1 MSYTEIKH
9 KLRVFISSKC
19 GGKYTIAR
27 KALQKLLDST
37 GLVETYV
44 FETEPASS
52 EDTKSAYLEYVDGA
66 NLCVFLIDN
75 KDGVPAAVLSEE
87 KRAKDM
93 KLRLVYIFCDENE
106 KNETPM
112 QQGIKD
118 SLTQKYRVV
127 HEFADIVAM
136 AYDSILQD
144 LIAVYKRKETGFV
157 NDECNDL
164 DSDKKQISTAS
175 LLIPFNGRL
184 GFPYVSR
191 VFTESIF
198 PKDPTRD
205 KPKETDL
212 EYYLSEQL
220 KIVLYEKKYDDS
232 LFEKICDEALKKHEK
247 ETHKLITI
255 RFEAQKAYYSSNYTE
270 CFDLLKKAIQIAIDN
285 NNIPIWL
292 ANDIAI
298 DLRYIQGIIDEGNSQ
313 ITIENLGQKYI
324 DESKEPIY
332 YPLLDRQIK
341 DMQEKIAD
349 RYYKQLNISPYATTY
364 GGIEPIFNHL
374 ANAFV
379 IAELH
384 GSILQTELTRNRL
397 ISIYSM
403 LCTLYGDHDL
413 VVEYVRLLIINRN
426 KKQLDELL
434 RTYNT
439 SMSILDDHDIKGI
452 IESVNCISDHI
463 HQTMSK
469 YLLMSRL
476 GDYFDDKSYK
486 ESYDNLLQF
495 AMNWSKNDNRVYN
508 LNSYIFEF
516 FRENN
521 YRNKNDDVVE
531 FIGSVIDNQLS
542 NHYIECFKLIRTVDF
557 SKVRPELQEK
567 IKNIFIYL
575 LSEDN
580 GDCNNQFFYN
590 AVISFCKSTDISY
603 NDLENIIAEKNPSFY
618 NDTFLLE
625 LSIERGEDPITFINT
640 QLDEAQRR
648 NKSQGKNGCYSLY
661 LYEPIDT
668 IKNIIVLDKVK
679 PDKKLLN
686 KIVDVIIE
694 TLNMEN
700 QTIDSKK
707 SAFNLLLLLY
717 LNNKELNIW
726 KSVYEKLKENIS
738 IITAGKSARS
748 GSNENNSILS
758 FQFNLFI
765 GNFDKTFQ
773 NQVIEKLY
781 SLYNDSYNII
791 QFLKVVEIYLES
803 EAQNTHNEELISS
816 FLYYNIMMSQHKE
829 RDVKFYAAKCL
840 IELTKFDHTQ
850 KLALIHLSQIMD
862 TGSEIIKVA
871 ILKRISK
878 IQTSDNSYIVQIINQ
893 GKADNNYLVR
903 NRITLRT
910 YPIEV

>member
-1 MSYTEIKH
+1 MNNTEIKH

-52 EDTKSAYLEYVDGA
+52 EDTKSAYLEYIDGS

-93 KLRLVYIFCDENE
+93 KLRLLYIFCDENE

-118 SLTQKYRVV
+118 SLKQKYRVV

-205 KPKETDL
+205 EPKETDL

-255 RFEAQKAYYSSNYTE
+255 RFEAQKAYYYSNYTE
-270 CFDLLKKAIQIAIDN
+270 CFDLLKKAIQIAIDNN

-364 GGIEPIFNHL
+364 GGIELIFNHL

-508 LNSYIFEF
+508 MNSYIFEF

-590 AVISFCKSTDISY
+590 
-603 NDLENIIAEKNPSFY
+603 
-618 NDTFLLE
+618 DTFLLE
-625 LSIERGEDPITFINT
+625 LSSERGEDPITFINT

-668 IKNIIVLDKVK
+668 IKNIIVLDIVK

-707 SAFNLLLLLY
+707 SAFSLLQLLY
-717 LNNKELNIW
+717 LNNKELDIW

-758 FQFNLFI
+758 FQYNLFI
-765 GNFDKTFQ
+765 CDFDKTCQ
-773 NQVIEKLY
+773 NKVIEKLY
-781 SLYNDSYNII
+781 SLSDDSYNII
-791 QFLKVVEIYLES
+791 QFLKVVEMYLELVAS
-803 EAQNTHNEELISS
+803 NTHNEELISS

-829 RDVKFYAAKCL
+829 RDVKFYATKCL
-840 IELTKFDHTQ
+840 IELTKFDYTK

-878 IQTSDNSYIVQIINQ
+878 IQTNDDSYIVQIINQ
-893 GKADNNYLVR
+893 GKADNNCFVR
-903 NRITLRT
+903 YTAMG
-910 YPIEV
+910 VSDCSK